1 MCFGTAV
8 EKITILD
15 NANGKIIQIYPMTN
29 GNIQKDNVS
38 DVIYSDDFTFN
49 LQSGRI
55 CLSIFLRSSAL
66 YKWISS
72 T

>member
-1 MCFGTAV
+1 MCFCTAID
-8 EKITILD
+8 KITILD
-15 NANGKIIQIYPMTN
+15 NVNGKIIQIHPMTN
-29 GNIQKDNVS
+29 GNIQKDNV
-38 DVIYSDDFTFN
+38 YSDDFTFN